1 MRIKIILAICL
12 AALTATS
19 ACDSGGGGGE
29 EGRDLDGADVWVAE
43 APDDGLPPY
52 PPERGIEDGADDDAL
67 RALERANYY
76 RWYAGLP
83 PMDMLQ
89 SINNAAK
96 AHCECYAAHVNE
108 YGGMSPHDE
117 NASWGAPCYGGLM
130 QRMSHWGY
138 SGMGAAEVMAFMR
151 NPEGAVDGWIDT
163 LYHRIPY
170 MDASYNSCGYGL
182 AGAGTAWTGGNSC
195 DTMDFGTVDVDG
207 NSYMGPEL
215 EGIWPPPGSTGIRVL
230 FDGMESPEPIQPPTG
245 WPSGTIVTI
254 TWSSG
259 FSAKIHEHSI
269 WKEGA
274 EDTPLAHV
282 FADSSND
289 QHIGTNTIAL
299 YANKPLE
306 HGTTYWVQL
315 IGEKGGLDYEKTWSF
330 TTARGK

>member
-1 MRIKIILAICL
+1 MHIKFILAICL
-12 AALTATS
+12 GALTAIA

-29 EGRDLDGADVWVAE
+29 EGRDLDGADVWVSE

-52 PPERGIEDGADDDAL
+52 PPERGIEEGADEDAL

-96 AHCECYAAHVNE
+96 AHCECYAEHVNE

-117 NASWGAPCYGGLM
+117 NASWGPPCYGGLM
-130 QRMSHWGY
+130 QRMNHWGY

-195 DTMDFGTVDVDG
+195 DTMDFGTVDVNG
-207 NSYMGPEL
+207 KSYMGPEL
-215 EGIWPPPGSTGIRVL
+215 EGIWPPPGSTGIRVS
-230 FDGMESPEPIQPPTG
+230 FDGLESPEPIQPPTG
-245 WPSGTIVTI
+245 WPSGTIVTV

-274 EDTPLAHV
+274 EDAPLAHV

-299 YANKPLE
+299 YAHKPLE

-315 IGEKGGLDYEKTWSF
+315 IGEKGGLDYERTWSF